1 MSTPSCGAIGAPT
14 LKAEQARIGSAIEAA
29 TERLADLDANL
40 TEQQEILDLA
50 ASLATRCGDA
60 CRKAND
66 RTHKLFNAAVFERL
80 DAKGGQLCQEQYRPL
95 FDGVFTVSEFEYGTR
110 VVLACHY
117 ANTLAAVQAPVIV
130 LSAPNSVLRHGH
142 GDR

>member
-1 MSTPSCGAIGAPT
+1 M
-14 LKAEQARIGSAIEAA
+14 
-29 TERLADLDANL
+29 RLADLDANL

-95 FDGVFTVSEFEYGTR
+95 FDGVFTVSEFEFEYGTR
-110 VVLACHY
+110 VEAMGLEPTDLLTAS
-117 ANTLAAVQAPVIV
+117 QALYQ
-130 LSAPNSVLRHGH
+130 LSYTPNGLPKTV
-142 GDR
+142 